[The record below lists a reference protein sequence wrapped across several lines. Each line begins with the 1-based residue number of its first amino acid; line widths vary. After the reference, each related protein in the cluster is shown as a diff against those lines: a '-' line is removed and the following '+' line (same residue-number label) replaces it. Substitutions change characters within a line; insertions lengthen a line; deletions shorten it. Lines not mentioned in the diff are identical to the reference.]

1 MIREGVFLET
11 KLIRETIITAMQ
23 RRELTAYA
31 LGKLAGVDPGV
42 VKRFVDGKLQIK
54 SDNLELLSL
63 RWSCGS
69 DQRKS
74 STPISRRAL
83 APG

>member
-1 MIREGVFLET
+1 MEIQ
-11 KLIRETIITAMQ
+11 LIRETIITAMQ

-54 SDNLELLSL
+54 SDNLDLLCAGLNLELRLKP
-63 RWSCGS
+63 RPP
-69 DQRKS
+69 RKVD
-74 STPISRRAL
+74 
-83 APG
+83 G

>member
-1 MIREGVFLET
+1 MEIQ
-11 KLIRETIITAMQ
+11 LIRETIITAMQ

-54 SDNLELLSL
+54 SDNLDLLCAALNLELRLKP
-63 RWSCGS
+63 RPP
-69 DQRKS
+69 RKVD
-74 STPISRRAL
+74 
-83 APG
+83 G